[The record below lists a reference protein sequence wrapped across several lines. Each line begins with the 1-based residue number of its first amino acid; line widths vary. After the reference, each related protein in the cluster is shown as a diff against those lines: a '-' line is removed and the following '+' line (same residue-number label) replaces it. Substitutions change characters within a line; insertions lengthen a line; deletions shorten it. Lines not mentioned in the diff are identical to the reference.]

1 MESSSTKLDGDQI
14 RTILTRHFGSDLHGF
29 SVKELGGGTFNE
41 TYLIEIPDQEKV
53 ILKIAPPVIP
63 GMFWDDVALMR
74 REHNILPFFASIAA
88 LIPKTIF
95 VDFTHQIVE
104 RDYVLQAFMQ
114 GDRWS
119 NIEDELTE
127 EETIDLWRQ
136 CGEIVKQIHETTGE
150 QFGYPYPGES
160 FANWSDVVLDRFFR
174 IAGSFRDYHVEISH
188 FSTISD
194 IVSSARSVLDDIRTP
209 SLLHG
214 DLWTFNLLVTRKDG
228 KPYITGVLDTERA
241 WWGDPLADWIM
252 FLLSIRSDEKQWQ
265 PRVAA
270 FDRGYGALERSEST
284 RFRQEVYKAMHIGS
298 SALWAAQH
306 GNQEDIQRARQDLSR
321 IAALLPT
328 LFG

>member
-1 MESSSTKLDGDQI
+1 MLDG
-14 RTILTRHFGSDLHGF
+14 
-29 SVKELGGGTFNE
+29 
-41 TYLIEIPDQEKV
+41 
-53 ILKIAPPVIP
+53 
-63 GMFWDDVALMR
+63 
-74 REHNILPFFASIAA
+74 
-88 LIPKTIF
+88 
-95 VDFTHQIVE
+95 
-104 RDYVLQAFMQ
+104 
-114 GDRWS
+114 
-119 NIEDELTE
+119 
-127 EETIDLWRQ
+127 
-136 CGEIVKQIHETTGE
+136 
-150 QFGYPYPGES
+150 
-160 FANWSDVVLDRFFR
+160 
-174 IAGSFRDYHVEISH
+174 
-188 FSTISD
+188 
-194 IVSSARSVLDDIRTP
+194 IRTP

-214 DLWTFNLLVTRKDG
+214 DLWTFNLLVTSKDG
-228 KPYITGVLDTERA
+228 KLYITGVLDMERA